1 VDETIL
7 HSKCTDTG
15 MRWVCY
21 LIFTA
26 AVLGMVATPAAAA
39 TVLTI
44 SASPQQAHIGDIVT
58 LNGTVSG
65 ITTIAVY
72 LFVTG
77 PDLDTRGVTL
87 DNFNIPAGRGLFTT
101 APVQM
106 SDGSWTYSWDTSV
119 ILGTMK
125 PGKYTV
131 YVESSPLDRLRYT
144 SGDYATVDIEF
155 LPSDKSSART
165 PLEPAVPLIAAGI
178 ATTLGL
184 WRYKRERRDTK
195 KIH

>member
-1 VDETIL
+1 
-7 HSKCTDTG
+7 
-15 MRWVCY
+15 MRWVCF

-26 AVLGMVATPAAAA
+26 ALLGVIVIPVAAS
-39 TVLTI
+39 TVLSI
-44 SASPQQAHIGDIVT
+44 SASPQQVHIGDVVS

-87 DNFNIPAGRGLFTT
+87 DNLNIPAGRGLFTT

-106 SDGSWTYSWDTSV
+106 RDGSWTYFWDTSV

-131 YVESSPLDRLRYT
+131 YVESSPLDRLRYM
-144 SGDYATVDIEF
+144 SGDFATVDVEF
-155 LPSDKSSART
+155 LPSDRPVTET
-165 PLEPAVPLIAAGI
+165 PLEPALPLIAVGFVAI
-178 ATTLGL
+178 LGL
-184 WRYKRERRDTK
+184 WRYRTGKET
-195 KIH
+195 

>member
-1 VDETIL
+1 
-7 HSKCTDTG
+7 
-15 MRWVCY
+15 MRWVCF

-26 AVLGMVATPAAAA
+26 ALLGVIATPVAAS
-39 TVLTI
+39 TVLSI

-87 DNFNIPAGRGLFTT
+87 DNLNIPAGRGLFTT

-131 YVESSPLDRLRYT
+131 YVESSPLDRLRYM
-144 SGDYATVDIEF
+144 SGDFATVDVEF
-155 LPSDKSSART
+155 LPSDKPVTET
-165 PLEPAVPLIAAGI
+165 PLDPALPLIAVGFVAI
-178 ATTLGL
+178 LGL
-184 WRYKRERRDTK
+184 WRYRTGKET
-195 KIH
+195 

>member
-1 VDETIL
+1 
-7 HSKCTDTG
+7 
-15 MRWVCY
+15 MRWVCF

-26 AVLGMVATPAAAA
+26 ALLGVIATPVAAS
-39 TVLTI
+39 TVLSI

-87 DNFNIPAGRGLFTT
+87 DNLNIPAGRGLFTT

-106 SDGSWTYSWDTSV
+106 SDGSWIYSWDTSV

-131 YVESSPLDRLRYT
+131 YVESSPLDRLRYMG
-144 SGDYATVDIEF
+144 GDFATVDVEF
-155 LPSDKSSART
+155 LPSDKPVTGT
-165 PLEPAVPLIAAGI
+165 PLEPALPLIAVGFVAI
-178 ATTLGL
+178 LGL
-184 WRYKRERRDTK
+184 WRYRTGKET
-195 KIH
+195 

>member
-1 VDETIL
+1 
-7 HSKCTDTG
+7 
-15 MRWVCY
+15 MRWVCF

-26 AVLGMVATPAAAA
+26 AVLGVVATPAAAA
-39 TVLTI
+39 TVLSI
-44 SASPQQAHIGDIVT
+44 SAFPQQAHIGDIVT

-77 PDLDTRGVTL
+77 PDLDARGVTL
-87 DNFNIPAGRGLFTT
+87 DNLNIPAGRGLFTT

-144 SGDYATVDIEF
+144 SGDYATVDVEF
-155 LPSDKSSART
+155 LPSDNPSART
-165 PLEPAVPLIAAGI
+165 PLEPALPLIAAGI

-184 WRYKRERRDTK
+184 WRYRAGKES
-195 KIH
+195 

>member
-1 VDETIL
+1 
-7 HSKCTDTG
+7 
-15 MRWVCY
+15 MRWVCF

-26 AVLGMVATPAAAA
+26 ALLGVIATPVAAS
-39 TVLTI
+39 TVLSI

-87 DNFNIPAGRGLFTT
+87 DNLNIPAGRGLFTT

-131 YVESSPLDRLRYT
+131 YVESSPLDRLRYM
-144 SGDYATVDIEF
+144 SGDFATVDVEF
-155 LPSDKSSART
+155 LPSDKPVTET
-165 PLEPAVPLIAAGI
+165 PLEPALPLIAVGFASI
-178 ATTLGL
+178 LGL
-184 WRYKRERRDTK
+184 WRYRTGKET
-195 KIH
+195 

>member
-1 VDETIL
+1 
-7 HSKCTDTG
+7 
-15 MRWVCY
+15 MRWVCF
-21 LIFTA
+21 LIFIA
-26 AVLGMVATPAAAA
+26 ALLGVIVIPVAASPVLS
-39 TVLTI
+39 I
-44 SASPQQAHIGDIVT
+44 SASPQQVHIGDVVT

-87 DNFNIPAGRGLFTT
+87 DNLNIPAGRGLFTT

-131 YVESSPLDRLRYT
+131 YVESSPLDRLRYM
-144 SGDYATVDIEF
+144 SGDFATVDVEF
-155 LPSDKSSART
+155 LPSDKPVTET
-165 PLEPAVPLIAAGI
+165 PLEPALPLIAVGFVAI
-178 ATTLGL
+178 LGL
-184 WRYKRERRDTK
+184 WRYRTGKET
-195 KIH
+195 